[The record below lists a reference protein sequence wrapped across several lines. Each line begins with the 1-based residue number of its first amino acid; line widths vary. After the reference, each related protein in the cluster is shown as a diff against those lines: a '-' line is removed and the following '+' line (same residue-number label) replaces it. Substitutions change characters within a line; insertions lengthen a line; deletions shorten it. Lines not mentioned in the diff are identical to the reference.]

1 MKWVNWVISWDIA
14 GISWLGTRDQR
25 VCDKVVAETGDIAGI
40 FHGEFSGDFNKNM
53 GNIPS
58 GNRHN

>member
-1 MKWVNWVISWDIA
+1 MEFISWDIA
-14 GISWLGTRDQR
+14 GISWLGTRWR

-40 FHGEFSGDFNKNM
+40 CHGEFSGDFNKNM

-58 GNRHN
+58 GNLT